1 MLLQRQSPSLRPLTT
16 AHLAQTMTLLE
27 LTTTELRQKIEAEL
41 ASNPA
46 LELIEEVR
54 CPGCGRILPGRSPC
68 PICSQPKYTS
78 SDEPIVFL
86 SAREDFYAHDRA
98 LVSEEDYSEDDFSTS
113 SEELPAYVLRQIAPD
128 LKPEDRAIAAHIL
141 TSLDEDGL
149 LTITHA
155 EIARYHFVP
164 LAKVQRIIHL
174 IQRAEPLGVGSQTP
188 QEALLVQLE
197 VLSETRPIPA
207 LAAAAVRDGFEFLSR
222 RRYIELGKLLKISSS
237 QAKTI
242 ACFISDNLNPYPAR
256 MHWGEN
262 NASRSNPGDTRQVYY
277 SPDIIISRLHESRD
291 APLVVEIALPIR
303 GTLRINPLF
312 REALQQAPE
321 GKLEQ
326 WKADIDHAS
335 LLVKCIQQRNHT
347 IVRMM
352 QRLVVL
358 QRQFILY
365 GDEYLLPVTRAAL
378 ADELEL
384 HEATISRAVSDKAV
398 QIPNGHIIP
407 LARFFDRSL
416 HIRTT
421 LKKLIESEALPLSDA
436 DLATMLAKEGYPV
449 ARRTVAKYRAM
460 EGILPAHLRL
470 RLQSV

>member
-1 MLLQRQSPSLRPLTT
+1 
-16 AHLAQTMTLLE
+16 MTLLE
-27 LTTTELRQKIEAEL
+27 LTTAELRQRIEAEL
-41 ASNPA
+41 SSNPA
-46 LELIEEVR
+46 LELIEETR
-54 CPGCGRILPGRSPC
+54 CPGCGRILSERKLC
-68 PICSQPKYTS
+68 PLCSQPKFTTS
-78 SDEPIVFL
+78 EEPIVFL
-86 SAREDFYAHDRA
+86 SSREDFFTHDRA
-98 LVSEEDYSEDDFSTS
+98 LTSEEDNSEDDYTSS
-113 SEELPAYVLRQIAPD
+113 SEELPAYVLRQIAPELNPD
-128 LKPEDRAIAAHIL
+128 ERVIAAHIL
-141 TSLDEDGL
+141 TSLNEDGL
-149 LTITHA
+149 LTITPA
-155 EIARYHFVP
+155 EIARYHFIP
-164 LAKVQRIIHL
+164 SYKVEKIIRL

-197 VLSETRPIPA
+197 VLGETRPVPA
-207 LAAAAVRDGFEFLSR
+207 LAPLAIREGFDLLSR
-222 RRYIELGKLLKISSS
+222 RRYIELGRLLNISST
-237 QAKTI
+237 QAREI
-242 ACFISDNLNPYPAR
+242 ACFIGDNLNPYPAR

-262 NASRSNPGDTRQVYY
+262 ISSHPTGSNLPHVYY
-277 SPDIIISRLHESRD
+277 SPDIIISRLND
-291 APLVVEIALPIR
+291 KQDTPLIVEIALPIR

-312 REALQQAPE
+312 REAIQQAPE
-321 GKLEQ
+321 GKMEQ
-326 WKADIDHAS
+326 WKADMEHAS

-352 QRLVVL
+352 QRLVVF

-365 GDEYLLPVTRAAL
+365 GDEYLLPITRAAL

-421 LKKLIESEALPLSDA
+421 LKKLIEHETLPLSDA

-470 RLQSV
+470 RPQSL

>member
-1 MLLQRQSPSLRPLTT
+1 MLLQRQAPILRPLTT

-27 LTTTELRQKIEAEL
+27 LTTVELRQRIEAEL
-41 ASNPA
+41 SSNPA
-46 LELIEEVR
+46 LELIEETR
-54 CPGCGRILPGRSPC
+54 CPGCGRILAKGGLC
-68 PICSQPKYTS
+68 PLCSLPKFPA

-86 SAREDFYAHDRA
+86 SSRDDFFSNERTAT
-98 LVSEEDYSEDDFSTS
+98 ETEDYSEDDYTS
-113 SEELPAYVLRQIAPD
+113 SHEELPAFVLRQIAPELEPD
-128 LKPEDRAIAAHIL
+128 ERPIAAHIL

-149 LTITHA
+149 LTVTPA
-155 EIARYHFVP
+155 EIARFHFVP
-164 LAKVQRIIHL
+164 ISKVERIIRL
-174 IQRAEPLGVGSQTP
+174 IQRAEPFGVGSQTP

-197 VLSETRPIPA
+197 VLAETRPVPA
-207 LAAAAVRDGFEFLSR
+207 LASLAIKEGFELLSR
-222 RRYIELGKLLKISSS
+222 RRYIELGKLLNVSS
-237 QAKTI
+237 AKAREI
-242 ACFISDNLNPYPAR
+242 ARFIGDNLNPFPAR
-256 MHWGEN
+256 MHWGDN
-262 NASRSNPGDTRQVYY
+262 YSNHPASADLQQVYY
-277 SPDIIISRLHESRD
+277 SPDIIISRLNDSPD
-291 APLVVEIALPIR
+291 TPLVVEIALPIR

-321 GKLEQ
+321 EKVEQ
-326 WKADIDHAS
+326 WKADLEHAS

-365 GDEYLLPVTRAAL
+365 GDEYLLPITRAAL
-378 ADELEL
+378 AQELDL

-421 LKKLIESEALPLSDA
+421 LKKLIEREKSPLSDA
-436 DLATMLAKEGYPV
+436 DLANLLAKEGYPI

-470 RLQSV
+470 RSQSL

>member
-1 MLLQRQSPSLRPLTT
+1 MLLQRHSPSLRPLTT

-27 LTTTELRQKIEAEL
+27 LTTVELRQKIEAEL
-41 ASNPA
+41 AANPA
-46 LELIEEVR
+46 LELIEEAR
-54 CPGCGRILPGRSPC
+54 CPGCGRVLPGRSLC
-68 PICSQPKYTS
+68 PICSQPKYTFS
-78 SDEPIVFL
+78 EEPIVFL
-86 SAREDFYAHDRA
+86 SSREDFYTHDHA
-98 LVSEEDYSEDDFSTS
+98 LVSEEDYSEDDFSS
-113 SEELPAYVLRQIAPD
+113 GSEELPAYVLRQIAPE

-141 TSLDEDGL
+141 TSLDEDGF

-164 LAKVQRIIHL
+164 LAKVERIIRL

-197 VLSETRPIPA
+197 VLGETRPIPA
-207 LAAAAVRDGFEFLSR
+207 LASVAVREGFDFLSR

-237 QAKTI
+237 QARAI

-256 MHWGEN
+256 MHWGDN
-262 NASRSNPGDTRQVYY
+262 NSSRTNPGDTRQVYY
-277 SPDIIISRLHESRD
+277 SPDIIISRLHETQD
-291 APLVVEIALPIR
+291 TPLVVEIALPIR

-321 GKLEQ
+321 GKMEQ
-326 WKADIDHAS
+326 WKADMEHAS

-365 GDEYLLPVTRAAL
+365 GDEFLLPVTRAAL

-384 HEATISRAVSDKAV
+384 HEATISRAVSDKAI

-421 LKKLIESEALPLSDA
+421 LKKLIEREALPLSDA

>member
-1 MLLQRQSPSLRPLTT
+1 MLLQRHSPSLRPLTT

-27 LTTTELRQKIEAEL
+27 LTTSELRQKIEAEL
-41 ASNPA
+41 AANPA
-46 LELIEEVR
+46 LELIEEAR
-54 CPGCGRILPGRSPC
+54 CPGCGRILPGRSLC
-68 PICSQPKYTS
+68 PICSQPKYIS
-78 SDEPIVFL
+78 SEEPIVFL
-86 SAREDFYAHDRA
+86 SSREDFYSHDHA
-98 LVSEEDYSEDDFSTS
+98 LVSEEDYSEEDFTS
-113 SEELPAYVLRQIAPD
+113 SAEELPAFVLRQIAPE
-128 LKPEDRAIAAHIL
+128 LKPDERAIAAHIL

-149 LTITHA
+149 LTVTPA

-164 LAKVQRIIHL
+164 LAKVERIIRL
-174 IQRAEPLGVGSQTP
+174 IQRVEPLGVGSQSP

-197 VLSETRPIPA
+197 VLGETRPVPA
-207 LAAAAVRDGFEFLSR
+207 LASVAVREGFDLLSR
-222 RRYIELGKLLKISSS
+222 RRYLELGKLLKISSS
-237 QAKTI
+237 QARAI

-256 MHWGEN
+256 MHWGEHN
-262 NASRSNPGDTRQVYY
+262 SSRSNPGDTRQVYY
-277 SPDIIISRLHESRD
+277 SPDIIISRLHETQNT
-291 APLVVEIALPIR
+291 PLVVEIALPIR

-321 GKLEQ
+321 GKIEQ
-326 WKADIDHAS
+326 WKADMEHAS

-352 QRLVVL
+352 QRLVVI

-436 DLATMLAKEGYPV
+436 DLAIMLAKEGYPV
-449 ARRTVAKYRAM
+449 ARRTVAKYRSM

>member
-1 MLLQRQSPSLRPLTT
+1 MLIQRTAPILRPLTT

-27 LTTTELRQKIEAEL
+27 LTTAELRQRIEAEL
-41 ASNPA
+41 SSNPA
-46 LELIEEVR
+46 LELIEETR
-54 CPGCGRILPGRSPC
+54 CPSCGRIVSKGGLCPLCSLP
-68 PICSQPKYTS
+68 KLTT

-86 SAREDFYAHDRA
+86 SSRDDFFTHDRT
-98 LVSEEDYSEDDFSTS
+98 LSSEEDYSEDDYTS
-113 SEELPAYVLRQIAPD
+113 STEELPAFVLRQIAPELNPD
-128 LKPEDRAIAAHIL
+128 ERPIAAHIL
-141 TSLDEDGL
+141 TSLNEDGL
-149 LTITHA
+149 LTVTPA

-164 LAKVQRIIHL
+164 LAKVERIIRL

-197 VLSETRPIPA
+197 VLAESRSVPA
-207 LAAAAVRDGFEFLSR
+207 LATLAIQEGFDLLSR
-222 RRYIELGKLLKISSS
+222 RRYLELGRLLNVSTA
-237 QAKTI
+237 QAREI
-242 ACFISDNLNPYPAR
+242 ACFIGDNLNPFPAR
-256 MHWGEN
+256 MHWGDN
-262 NASRSNPGDTRQVYY
+262 HSSHPAGAGLQQIYY
-277 SPDIIISRLHESRD
+277 SPDIIISRLHDSPD
-291 APLVVEIALPIR
+291 TPLVVEIALPIR

-321 GKLEQ
+321 GKVEEWKSDLE
-326 WKADIDHAS
+326 HAS

-358 QRQFILY
+358 QRKFILY
-365 GDEYLLPVTRAAL
+365 GDEYLLPITRAAL
-378 ADELEL
+378 AEELDL

-421 LKKLIESEALPLSDA
+421 LKKLIEQETLPLSDA
-436 DLATMLAKEGYPV
+436 DLANLLAREGYPI

-460 EGILPAHLRL
+460 EGILPAHLRM
-470 RLQSV
+470 RSQSL